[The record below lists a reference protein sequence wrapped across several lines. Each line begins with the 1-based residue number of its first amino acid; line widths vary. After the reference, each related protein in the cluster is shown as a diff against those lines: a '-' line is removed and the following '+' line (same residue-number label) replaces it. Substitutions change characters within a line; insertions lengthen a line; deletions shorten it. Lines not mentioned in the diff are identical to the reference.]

1 MLDEN
6 QFYRGVIHFH
16 EFQQVIGK
24 SCVNHV
30 TKEFQMK
37 VTGQD

>member
-6 QFYRGVIHFH
+6 QFYSGVIHFH